1 MAIDDGPRR
10 CATKPPFPSDAFQRE
25 DESDDGLFYTMPRLV
40 VHIDDHAIA
49 AVSQLFRDL
58 IPPESAVLDL
68 MSSWRSHWP
77 AGHAKSRLV
86 GLGMNAVEMKENPDL
101 DDYVVHNVNMNPELP
116 FADETMDAA
125 VITVSAQYL
134 TRPVETFQQV
144 NRVLKSG
151 GVFIVSFSNRMF
163 PTKAVRIWRMGS
175 DQQHIELVESYMQAA
190 GNFQHI
196 KSGFVNPEQ
205 SPPADPLFAVVS
217 RKGANST

>member
-1 MAIDDGPRR
+1 
-10 CATKPPFPSDAFQRE
+10 
-25 DESDDGLFYTMPRLV
+25 MPRLV

-58 IPPESAVLDL
+58 IPPNAVVLDL

-77 AGHAKSRLV
+77 AGHAKTRLV
-86 GLGMNAVEMKENPDL
+86 GLGMNAVEMQENPDL
-101 DDYVVHNVNMNPELP
+101 DDHVVHDVNKESQLP
-116 FADETMDAA
+116 FGDETFDAA

-134 TRPVETFQQV
+134 TRPVETFEQV
-144 NRVLKSG
+144 NRVLKPG

-175 DQQHIELVESYMQAA
+175 DSQHIELVQSYMQAA
-190 GNFQHI
+190 GNFEEI
-196 KSGFVNPEQ
+196 KSGLVNPDQ

-217 RKGANST
+217 RKATGPKET